1 MISLIK
7 YGRNDTRYLLFWLF
21 QWPLSI
27 TQLMIENEEKNRNRN
42 KFLKNKR
49 VQVIWGKLDSQH
61 SPEQIESSLN
71 SNAFKGRA
79 NQNCNLSLKNHP
91 LASWVSMGVMD
102 ESTDENKDI
111 YWKLLNRGV
120 RTFLFTLSPSLL
132 ASFSPSH
139 LSQEDSIWRKWMGT
153 ALWPLNWHLFLL
165 PGFPSNLWNMVI
177 IENLNFINFQLN
189 KALKEKHLCSQMF

>member
-1 MISLIK
+1 MTTF
-7 YGRNDTRYLLFWLF
+7 YHTTNDR
-21 QWPLSI
+21 
-27 TQLMIENEEKNRNRN
+27 ERRKKNRNRN

-79 NQNCNLSLKNHP
+79 NQNCSLSLKNHP
-91 LASWVSMGVMD
+91 LASWVSMGVIG

-139 LSQEDSIWRKWMGT
+139 LSLSHLKKMNGNCPVTTKLTSVPT
-153 ALWPLNWHLFLL
+153 AWF
-165 PGFPSNLWNMVI
+165 S
-177 IENLNFINFQLN
+177 
-189 KALKEKHLCSQMF
+189 K